1 MPTVRKDPGR
11 DVTIRGYGR
20 FEPGQ
25 TYDVDHE
32 TAEYLVGRGDFTLV
46 KEDVTDV
53 EHNDVNGDEPEDADL
68 IEQGKCPWCDDY
80 EGDHI
85 GQHAS
90 SAHPDAWNAYTED

>member
-46 KEDVTDV
+46 KEDEHDV
-53 EHNDVNGDEPEDADL
+53 EYDDMESKLDIAGV
-68 IEQGKCPWCDDY
+68 IEQGKCPWCDEY

-90 SAHPDAWNAYTED
+90 SAHPDEWNAYTED